1 MKYNI
6 LIASLLF
13 ICIACNNKE
22 TKKIAPAEVKA
33 PVKEGELTT
42 IKLTEKAVSRLGIE
56 TIMVEE
62 KELGEVFQTGG
73 QMMAPPGK
81 AASIISPLQGTLV
94 LSGSEEPLPGVEVKK
109 GQVLYRLVILPA
121 EKDLVSVKQEVTSL
135 SSQLDNAKKQAER
148 TSQLL
153 NDGAVS
159 EKQNEQ
165 AQNNL
170 AVVQQAYNDAQAR
183 YSLLKNGSSGNV
195 GNNAT
200 YAIEA
205 PMDGIIQQVYVSS
218 GQTITAGIPIIDIAA
233 VAPLWIKVSIYT
245 GDVSA
250 LKLSQPAIIQKLGN
264 SNSKISVEAK
274 MATSPVT
281 TNNSSLTDVFYEI
294 ANENK
299 IFLPGE
305 KVNVFLPKGTLEKN
319 IAVPYSAVL
328 YDYNG
333 GEWVYVQ
340 TEPQT
345 FVRSRVSVGQVINGM
360 AVITNGLKLG
370 MEVVTLGAPELFGTE
385 FNSGK

>member
-1 MKYNI
+1 MKQSSII
-6 LIASLLF
+6 LLILF
-13 ICIACNNKE
+13 IFVACNEAKTE
-22 TKKIAPAEVKA
+22 KIAPAEVNA
-33 PVKEGELTT
+33 PVKEAELTT

-56 TIMVEE
+56 TYTVEE

-94 LSGSEEPLPGVEVKK
+94 LSGSKEPQPGVEVKK

-121 EKDLVSVKQEVTSL
+121 ERDLLAVRDEVT
-135 SSQLDNAKKQAER
+135 AR
-148 TSQLL
+148 TSQLENAKTQAQRTSDL
-153 NDGAVS
+153 LKDGAVS
-159 EKQNEQ
+159 QKQSEL
-165 AQNNL
+165 AKDNL
-170 AVVQQAYNDAQAR
+170 AIAQQAYNDAQAR
-183 YSLLKNGSSGNV
+183 LSLLKNGSSGNV

-218 GQTITAGIPIIDIAA
+218 GQNITAGIPIIDIASI
-233 VAPLWIKVSIYT
+233 APLWIKVPVYT

-250 LKLSQPAIIQKLGN
+250 LTLSQPATIQKLGN
-264 SNSKISVEAK
+264 TNSKVSVEAN
-274 MATSPVT
+274 MATTPVT

-294 ANENK
+294 KNDDRT
-299 IFLPGE
+299 FLPGE
-305 KVNVFLPKGTLEKN
+305 KVNVFLPKGTLEKSL
-319 IAVPYSAVL
+319 AVPYSAVL

-333 GEWVYVQ
+333 GEWVYVR

-345 FVRSRVSVGQVINGM
+345 FVRTRVSVGHVINGM

-370 MEVVTLGAPELFGTE
+370 MEVVIVGAPELFGTE